1 MMPSGVTVLVVGADE
16 PKQRVLRKTLRTRH
30 TVLTASCW
38 AQAEELRA
46 RSRVDVLVVDV
57 SPTSRDTTSFDALCT
72 RAGQTPFVLV
82 SSAHR
87 HSESTSSGESNAPL
101 LALTTR
107 SVPLRELSR
116 TLDEVIA
123 DRRVSQEPLPPGP
136 SMGDDGIL
144 AESGAMRTV
153 MELINRAA
161 LRDTPVLLIGESGT
175 GKELLARALHRR
187 SPRANGPLVAVN
199 CSAIPETLLESEL
212 FGHRKGAF
220 TDARDD
226 QRGLFQSAQRGT
238 IFLDEIGDMAPAL
251 QGKLLRVLQEKEVHP
266 LGAPAPVPTDV
277 RIVTATHRDLGALV
291 AAGLFREDL
300 LYRINVIEVR
310 VPPLRERPDDLEPL
324 VRHLLD
330 KHGAPIAASGS
341 CVSSEV
347 MVILRR
353 HAWPGNVRELENVI
367 ERALVLGN
375 GRTITRDD
383 LPDRLRI
390 APAAAAANATG
401 GRRLAEVER
410 EHIVQTL
417 HAVAGNKA
425 AAARMLGLD
434 RKTLYRKLTL
444 HRIAPR

>member
-1 MMPSGVTVLVVGADE
+1 MASGVTVLLVGADE
-16 PKQRVLRKTLRTRH
+16 PKQRLLRKTLRTRH

-57 SPTSRDTTSFDALCT
+57 SLTSRDTTSFDALCT
-72 RAGQTPFVLV
+72 RAGKTPFVLV

-87 HSESTSSGESNAPL
+87 HFESTSSGEASAPL
-101 LALTTR
+101 LALATR

-123 DRRVSQEPLPPGP
+123 DRRVSLETLLPGP
-136 SMGDDGIL
+136 SMGNDGIL
-144 AESGAMRTV
+144 AESRAMRTV
-153 MELINRAA
+153 MELIDRAA

-175 GKELLARALHRR
+175 GKELLAHALHRR
-187 SPRANGPLVAVN
+187 SPRASGPFVAVN

-226 QRGLFQSAQRGT
+226 QRGLFPSAQRGT

-291 AAGLFREDL
+291 AARVFREDL

-324 VRHLLD
+324 VRHLLG
-330 KHGAPIAASGS
+330 KHGAPVASSGCS
-341 CVSSEV
+341 VPGDV
-347 MVILRR
+347 MAILRR
-353 HAWPGNVRELENVI
+353 HSWPGNVRELENVI

-375 GRTITRDD
+375 GTIITRDD
-383 LPDRLRI
+383 LPDSLRT
-390 APAAAAANATG
+390 APAAPAKPTG

-417 HAVAGNKA
+417 RTVAGNKA

-444 HRIAPR
+444 HRIATR